1 MLNLDKLSLTAVNFL
16 NSEENIS
23 IQIVI
28 AFIVVD
34 VNHI

>member
-1 MLNLDKLSLTAVNFL
+1 MLNLDKISLTAVNFL
-16 NSEENIS
+16 RSEENVS